1 MATVGNDGLFQVGD
15 EVTGSFRCAECDL
28 LVSSPRESDGVLV
41 LPPCPLCGSEEW
53 REVREPGARELRAPA
68 SPGSRSAPPR

>member
-1 MATVGNDGLFQVGD
+1 MTSVEHDGLHQVGD

-28 LVSSPRESDGVLV
+28 LVSSPRENDGVLV

-53 REVREPGARELRAPA
+53 RRAR
-68 SPGSRSAPPR
+68 

>member
-1 MATVGNDGLFQVGD
+1 MVSVGKDGLFQVGD

-28 LVSSPRESDGVLV
+28 LISSPRESDGVLV

-53 REVREPGARELRAPA
+53 RKVR
-68 SPGSRSAPPR
+68 